1 MADTDLAV
9 AMLAKADDDGL
20 PEDHDMRIRA
30 NAFDAA
36 AKGFY
41 GEPQTCDVKKLMGCW
56 ARARRTWCEYTGES
70 LV

>member
-9 AMLAKADDDGL
+9 AMLARADADGL
-20 PEDHDMRIRA
+20 ADDHDMRIKA
-30 NAFDAA
+30 KAFDCA

-41 GEPQTCDVKKLMGCW
+41 GEPQTCDVKKFMGCW
-56 ARARRTWCEYTGES
+56 ARARRCWCDYTGEA

>member
-9 AMLAKADDDGL
+9 AMLARANADGL
-20 PEDHDMRIRA
+20 PDNHDMRAMAI
-30 NAFDAA
+30 AFDEA

-41 GEPQTCDVKKLMGCW
+41 GEPQTCDAKKFLGCW
-56 ARARRTWCEYTGES
+56 ARARRTWCDYTGEA